1 MDWYFENIKE
11 SNASNLPDDSGVNRF
26 IELNRSVG
34 AQTFLVIPMTGYVSK
49 ANASACGFSIAKY
62 GPQQDNDWQW
72 RPDCGNGRHTNGT
85 NISGNDPLDTSIAIT
100 PAFVTSWVNFLV
112 SRYGNAENGGVR
124 FYNTDNEP
132 DLWFETQRD
141 VAPSGLTY
149 DQWRDH
155 TLQYAAAVKAGDPTA
170 KVLGPGTGVWSYYFE
185 SPYDGQRGDWG
196 SPDDR
201 LAHGGIY
208 FTPWFLGQM
217 QAYEQA
223 HSQRILDYLDLHYY
237 PQSGVALVGAGD
249 AALQAKRLRST
260 RSLWDPTYIDESWI
274 AQSGPD
280 NGIVRLIPRMREW
293 VDANYPG
300 TKLAIGEYN
309 WGGLEDINGAL
320 AQADVLGIFG
330 REELDLATLWAPPD
344 SNQPGAFAFRIY
356 RNYDGSGSKFGD
368 TRLRASSTDQ
378 EKLAIYAAQ
387 RSSDLALT
395 LVIIN
400 KTSGDLTSLV
410 SLANFN
416 PASQAQVYRYSAVN
430 LTAIQHLSDQAVT
443 ASGFNATFPANS
455 ITLVILPP
463 ATPVQWKYLY
473 IPLIHR

>member
-1 MDWYFENIKE
+1 
-11 SNASNLPDDSGVNRF
+11 
-26 IELNRSVG
+26 
-34 AQTFLVIPMTGYVSK
+34 
-49 ANASACGFSIAKY
+49 
-62 GPQQDNDWQW
+62 
-72 RPDCGNGRHTNGT
+72 
-85 NISGNDPLDTSIAIT
+85 
-100 PAFVTSWVNFLV
+100 
-112 SRYGNAENGGVR
+112 
-124 FYNTDNEP
+124 
-132 DLWFETQRD
+132 
-141 VAPSGLTY
+141 
-149 DQWRDH
+149 
-155 TLQYAAAVKAGDPTA
+155 
-170 KVLGPGTGVWSYYFE
+170 
-185 SPYDGQRGDWG
+185 
-196 SPDDR
+196 
-201 LAHGGIY
+201 
-208 FTPWFLGQM
+208 
-217 QAYEQA
+217 
-223 HSQRILDYLDLHYY
+223 
-237 PQSGVALVGAGD
+237 
-249 AALQAKRLRST
+249 
-260 RSLWDPTYIDESWI
+260 
-274 AQSGPD
+274 
-280 NGIVRLIPRMREW
+280 